1 MEGLPIWEEALILM
15 FIGMI
20 SVFVVLTFFYLLIV
34 ITNKTNALIN
44 KKKASR
50 KLNVD
55 AKTPA
60 VPKTDEINPEI
71 IAVISA
77 AILVTLKSKV
87 KIKSIKFLK
96 EPDDTSWARIGR
108 LSLIESH
115 HINVR

>member
-15 FIGMI
+15 FIGMT
-20 SVFVVLTFFYLLIV
+20 SVFAVLSFFYLMIV
-34 ITNKTNALIN
+34 LIN
-44 KKKASR
+44 KINLYINKNKAAK
-50 KLNVD
+50 KLNLES
-55 AKTPA
+55 KTLPI
-60 VPKTDEINPEI
+60 PKTDDINPEI

-87 KIKSIKFLK
+87 EIKSIKFLN

>member
-20 SVFVVLTFFYLLIV
+20 SVFAVLSFFYVLIV
-34 ITNKTNALIN
+34 IIN
-44 KKKASR
+44 KINKHLNIRKASK
-50 KLNVD
+50 KLNID
-55 AKTPA
+55 TKTSA
-60 VPKTDEINPEI
+60 VPNTDEINPEI

-77 AILVTLKSKV
+77 AILVALKSKV
-87 KIKSIKFLK
+87 EIKSIKFLK
-96 EPDDTSWARIGR
+96 EPDDTSWSRIGR